1 MVDVPTTSDES
12 RYHTAN
18 EKMEAQLSD
27 QIEPYLF
34 ASLFQSHV
42 LPVRLKILYDTV
54 LDRLSLKKKL
64 ALLKTFGW
72 TLEDYERGYIKEVIK
87 INEPIININIPTLQN
102 ELHTMQRFGVDF
114 NHASTLIEQ
123 FKNSFMPSIFQNCNP
138 NQNNINII
146 KQTIECF
153 KKQDNDNGSVGTSI
167 SNKSDHIINSK
178 NIDTLPLLSPLSNS
192 SGTIVDGN
200 SNIQLQIS
208 NNIINDISKV
218 KTSTNDEIK
227 GDSNKINDNRINRG
241 TSYGKSNKKRVQCL
255 QCLKTF
261 CDKGALKIH
270 TSAVHLKEMHKCTV
284 NGCAMMFSS
293 RRSRNRH
300 SANPNPKLHI
310 NTAIHPR
317 SVMQMVTPR
326 LSIPKNISMNGNK
339 KFKNHKIS
347 NFTNSMD
354 TSSNISLLNVPST
367 DLFLQTHLKNNNNSN
382 NDNIKQQ
389 DKIMTPEASPKENK
403 PDLLYH
409 QSLTNTYNN
418 GGIFGNINNIFLPST
433 NFLNFKHSIESPL
446 HHQGGGILSHQ
457 SITPLSTIIPQP
469 STTTSSTTTNNIF
482 TNLQKAEEL
491 RKVLV
496 GNNQIID
503 GTGTNKTINIEGRE
517 NLVDLM
523 RRLQYTSLQSE
534 MFKQ

>member
-1 MVDVPTTSDES
+1 MGGTNLF
-12 RYHTAN
+12 TAEN
-18 EKMEAQLSD
+18 LAKPD
-27 QIEPYLF
+27 I
-34 ASLFQSHV
+34 
-42 LPVRLKILYDTV
+42 
-54 LDRLSLKKKL
+54 KK
-64 ALLKTFGW
+64 
-72 TLEDYERGYIKEVIK
+72 IK
-87 INEPIININIPTLQN
+87 INEPITNINIPTLQN

-138 NQNNINII
+138 NNNIHII
-146 KQTIECF
+146 NQTIECF
-153 KKQDNDNGSVGTSI
+153 KKQDNDNGSIGTSS
-167 SNKSDHIINSK
+167 SNKSENINHSK
-178 NIDTLPLLSPLSNS
+178 SIDTLPLLSPSSNS

-200 SNIQLQIS
+200 SNNIQFQIS
-208 NNIINDISKV
+208 NTIMNDISKV
-218 KTSTNDEIK
+218 KSSTNDEIK
-227 GDSNKINDNRINRG
+227 NNVNKINDNHINRG
-241 TSYGKSNKKRVQCL
+241 SSYGKSNKKRVQCL

-317 SVMQMVTPR
+317 SVMQIAPPR
-326 LSIPKNISMNGNK
+326 LSISKNISINDNK

-347 NFTNSMD
+347 NFSNTMD
-354 TSSNISLLNVPST
+354 TSTNVSLLNVQST
-367 DLFLQTHLKNNNNSN
+367 DLFLQTHLKNNNINNSN
-382 NDNIKQQ
+382 NNNNTKNQ

-403 PDLLYH
+403 PDLIYH
-409 QSLTNTYNN
+409 QSLSNTYNN

-433 NFLNFKHSIESPL
+433 NFLNFKHSMESSL
-446 HHQGGGILSHQ
+446 HHPGGGLLSHQ
-457 SITPLSTIIPQP
+457 SITPLSTIIPQS
-469 STTTSSTTTNNIF
+469 STTTSSPTPSTTTTNNIF
-482 TNLQKAEEL
+482 TNFQKAEEL
-491 RKVLV
+491 RKVLA

-503 GTGTNKTINIEGRE
+503 GTGSNKIINIEGRE

-523 RRLQYTSLQSE
+523 RRLQYTSLQCE
-534 MFKQ
+534 IFKQ